1 MGWVI
6 EKRPAKR
13 LPVLDFEGEAT
24 AIVPGAMGFFSA
36 RKARRV
42 VVTYHVGVAQ
52 HTTELEILVWEPKK
66 RNHTIFSRTAESVA
80 CVVLNGRDHD
90 ERSIRNCTHNYF
102 TEDMFRY
109 SNRQAAAAQTQTM
122 NSILGYAKKH
132 SDRLLAIELFGLN
145 FFESNY
151 RDDKRPQSLSEI
163 FGDRECLIEE
173 YEQQVKTWKRES
185 EVQA

>member
-1 MGWVI
+1 
-6 EKRPAKR
+6 
-13 LPVLDFEGEAT
+13 
-24 AIVPGAMGFFSA
+24 
-36 RKARRV
+36 
-42 VVTYHVGVAQ
+42 
-52 HTTELEILVWEPKK
+52 
-66 RNHTIFSRTAESVA
+66 
-80 CVVLNGRDHD
+80 
-90 ERSIRNCTHNYF
+90 
-102 TEDMFRY
+102 MFRY